1 MATTGTATASATRAT
16 HSQCAEL
23 EPVAAAFRQATGAL
37 AASADA
43 AREDFSAPAVE
54 VRLEEAELRY
64 QAFKEALLL
73 EGAHARIDIRS
84 MQDWLRLASLERRA
98 IEQVAK
104 AARMLAVLD
113 GDLTPQQA
121 AEKAGEN
128 GVE

>member
-1 MATTGTATASATRAT
+1 M
-16 HSQCAEL
+16 
-23 EPVAAAFRQATGAL
+23 
-37 AASADA
+37 
-43 AREDFSAPAVE
+43 AVE
-54 VRLEEAELRY
+54 VRLQEAETRY

-73 EGAHARIDIRS
+73 EGAHARIDIRG

-121 AEKAGEN
+121 ADAGLEPVEN
-128 GVE
+128 GSGASA

>member
-1 MATTGTATASATRAT
+1 
-16 HSQCAEL
+16 
-23 EPVAAAFRQATGAL
+23 
-37 AASADA
+37 
-43 AREDFSAPAVE
+43 
-54 VRLEEAELRY
+54 
-64 QAFKEALLL
+64 
-73 EGAHARIDIRS
+73 

>member
-1 MATTGTATASATRAT
+1 MSSAVMPNFRFAP
-16 HSQCAEL
+16 A
-23 EPVAAAFRQATGAL
+23 PVA
-37 AASADA
+37 
-43 AREDFSAPAVE
+43 VK
-54 VRLEEAELRY
+54 LEEAELRY

-73 EGAHARIDIRS
+73 EGAHARIDIRT